1 MEYLYK
7 IIKDKNVN
15 YFYSSEPYGKCV
27 TDYLKIENVLV
38 DPERKIYN
46 ISATNIRKNIEKYK
60 MFINEDVYNDIKNL

>member
-15 YFYSSEPYGKCV
+15 YFYSSEPYGEFV
-27 TDYLKIENVLV
+27 ADYLKIENVLV

-60 MFINEDVYNDIKNL
+60 MFINEDVYSDIKNL